1 MVWGGGRWVGG
12 SRLGTHVKEKGNKK
26 KKRSEQ
32 KGLQMHMSYFILF
45 KELLRLK
52 PKNLKD

>member
-1 MVWGGGRWVGG
+1 M
-12 SRLGTHVKEKGNKK
+12 HGNGECQLQDTSYLCR
-26 KKRSEQ
+26 KRSEQ

-45 KELLRLK
+45 KELRLK